1 MNGSVKRFV
10 KEHHALYLLFW
21 PFNFAVFFLSEY
33 LAEGRALVIHSALD
47 DLIPF
52 SDFFVVF
59 YVLWYPLWVLM
70 LLYCFIREVESFRR
84 MMKYFILTF
93 TFCNVVYLVFPTMVD
108 FPQQIESTNVL
119 RWMMNLLYAAD
130 RPTNVFPSEHVIG
143 AFAVFFAALDTK
155 RFGKPAWSI
164 LAFFLACMIS
174 VSIMF
179 TKQHSFIDLVG
190 TLPLCVAA
198 WLICFK
204 PFRKKQTDAPAPPTP
219 Q

>member
-33 LAEGRALVIHSALD
+33 LAEGRAFVIHSALD

-52 SDFFVVF
+52 SDFFVIF

-93 TFCNVVYLVFPTMVD
+93 TFCNVVYLVFPPMVD

-143 AFAVFFAALDTK
+143 ALAVVFAAWDSKSLRRARWMIPITVL
-155 RFGKPAWSI
+155 AVLICVSI
-164 LAFFLACMIS
+164 L
-174 VSIMF
+174 F
-179 TKQHSFIDLVG
+179 TKQHSFWDLAAAIPYS
-190 TLPLCVAA
+190 LAA

-204 PFRKKQTDAPAPPTP
+204 PWRRQSNET
-219 Q
+219 